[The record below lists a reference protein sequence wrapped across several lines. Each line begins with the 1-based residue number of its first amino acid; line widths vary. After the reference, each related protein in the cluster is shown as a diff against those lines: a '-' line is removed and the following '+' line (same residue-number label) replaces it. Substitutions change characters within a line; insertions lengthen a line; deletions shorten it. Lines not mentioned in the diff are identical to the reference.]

1 MEKDNLARTISKNSI
16 FTVIYN
22 VWYLGS
28 RLVLTPLI
36 LSYIT
41 IEEYGLWSYCF
52 VVLGYLALTAFGF
65 NSTYIRYAADYRSR
79 NENEKLNALL
89 STGMISMTLFS
100 SVLFV
105 LFWLLL
111 PWLIRVLG
119 IDPALR
125 QTAEKLMIGTAV
137 IFVANF
143 TLAGYQSILEGEQR
157 IALVRKIHLIAS
169 ILEIVLI
176 LLFFNIGLGVFS
188 LLWAYVGRLL
198 LVIVCTFIFAHKV
211 FPFLRL
217 RVKYF
222 SREELK
228 KFTGFGN
235 QMNLLGFLA
244 LVINSVD
251 RLLITKLMNLGAVG
265 MYEIGRKLPNIG
277 LMLPSSIAGTV
288 MPAASHLQGSAQ
300 HERLKRIYLDATRY
314 LMIFSSIP
322 YIYLIMFA
330 SPIIE
335 VWVGKGYDQAVR
347 VMQVCAVGT
356 FINLLTGIGTACV
369 RGIGKPKYE
378 IQYMAISTV
387 LIIAS
392 APFLIH
398 VKGVVGAALAYTLGQ
413 TVGSVFFLWI
423 ANRLFEVSWRQFA
436 AKVLTPIVV
445 ILLLGVP
452 PFAAC
457 NAVWSSLAASRWIG
471 LAVLFAGGVAY
482 VLVTLAVFVLFQK
495 RLFSDE
501 ERKNLLSLRIPS
513 SMGRVWAKL
522 WRIP

>member
-1 MEKDNLARTISKNSI
+1 MEKDNIARTISKNSL
-16 FTVIYN
+16 FTVVYN

-36 LSYIT
+36 LSYVT

-79 NENEKLNALL
+79 NENEKLNELL
-89 STGMISMTLFS
+89 STGMISMITFS
-100 SVLFV
+100 AVLFA

-119 IDPALR
+119 IDPSLR
-125 QTAEKLMIGTAV
+125 RTAQNLMIGTAA
-137 IFVANF
+137 IFVVNF

-176 LLFFNIGLGVFS
+176 LLFFKMGMGVFS
-188 LLWAYVGRLL
+188 LLWAYSARLV
-198 LVIVCTFIFAHKV
+198 LVIVSTFYYAHKV
-211 FPFLRL
+211 FPFLKL
-217 RVKYF
+217 RFRYF
-222 SREELK
+222 SRDALK

-251 RLLITKLMNLGAVG
+251 RILITKLMNLGAVG

-322 YIYLIMFA
+322 YIYLIIFA
-330 SPIIE
+330 SQIIE
-335 VWVGKGYDQAVR
+335 VWVGKGYALAVL

-378 IQYMAISTV
+378 IQYMALSV
-387 LIIAS
+387 VIIVAS

-398 VKGVVGAALAYTLGQ
+398 AMGVVGAALAYTLGQ
-413 TVGSVFFLWI
+413 TAGSIYFLQL
-423 ANRLFEVSWRQFA
+423 ANRLFDVSWKQFA
-436 AKVLTPIVV
+436 AKVLTPIVL
-445 ILLLGVP
+445 ICLLGIP
-452 PFAAC
+452 PFLAC
-457 NAVWSSLAASRWIG
+457 NAAWKAFGVSRWSG
-471 LAVLFAGGVAY
+471 LAVLFASGVAY
-482 VLVTLAVFVLFQK
+482 VLISLGAFVLFQK
-495 RLFSDE
+495 KLFSDE
-501 ERKNLLSLRIPS
+501 ERKNLSSLRLPS
-513 SMGRVWAKL
+513 PIGRFWLKL
-522 WRIP
+522 WRTP